1 MRKSFYSPV
10 ICAAAI
16 LLLNACAAE
25 PKVAK
30 PLVEADE
37 TVSFID
43 VEPVKG
49 RMNVYT
55 SMARGVKYN
64 VDVTKKNIHKKV
76 FQDTENK
83 SAADI
88 IAGILPKSNGE
99 SPLYDA
105 ARKLDFAVI
114 YAVSHLSGNPE
125 LIKSNIYAKSAQG
138 LALAAIK
145 MHKDALFADRKIR
158 ELDRQIA
165 AQQKQITLL
174 NAKLARN
181 GVLSEQ
187 DLEMKKGL
195 EVAVLKLQQLRS
207 YLQAGVAEFAAL
219 VKTDSKRL
227 QVEGRH
233 FYELEDFDKK
243 NQLETFQNV
252 ALDNRT
258 EFNVAR
264 AEVYNFNSQD
274 VKRNAV
280 NMYPETAALSLN
292 GYDIKDPI
300 YIDNLQKRA
309 EKVAANLVAAVVA
322 YEKAQKPEEK
332 QPLKVKAFDELGVAV
347 LVQVEIDYDMVRMAD
362 NDYTGAAAK
371 VRELRKEV
379 RETERR
385 RNLNTAEKLDLL
397 GKRQALHDQE
407 LLQSQVEAERA
418 MALRGLYFHAG
429 LSPFNAKLVQASV
442 GGLEES
448 LKASFNKDMIEMLAR
463 AEVKQKELKKQGN
476 VWAKE
481 NNWLEVLID
490 EGGPKEE
497 LPIDIPNKPRGDFE
511 PYAGEHYNKMKV
523 MQLGSY
529 RQRQNADVEWAMLQQ
544 LYPEFNQ
551 AKPKVESSVLN
562 GKMIYRLILKSEN
575 GGFMEICNKL
585 RADRIECILR

>member
-10 ICAAAI
+10 IFAAAI

-30 PLVEADE
+30 PLVEADD

-83 SAADI
+83 SAGDI
-88 IAGILPKSNGE
+88 IAGILPRSNGE

-114 YAVSHLSGNPE
+114 YAVSHLSDNQE
-125 LIKSNIYAKSAQG
+125 LIKNNIYAKSAQG

-158 ELDRQIA
+158 ELDRQIT

-181 GVLSEQ
+181 GVLGEQ

-207 YLQAGVAEFAAL
+207 YLQASVAEFAAL
-219 VKTDSKRL
+219 VKADPKRL

-252 ALDNRT
+252 ALDNRS

-264 AEVYNFNSQD
+264 AEVYNFNTQD

-292 GYDIKDPI
+292 GYDIKDPL

-322 YEKAQKPEEK
+322 YQKAQKPEEK

-362 NDYTGAAAK
+362 NDFSGAAAK

-385 RNLNTAEKLDLL
+385 RNLNAAEKSDLL
-397 GKRQALHDQE
+397 NKRQALHEQE

-497 LPIDIPNKPRGDFE
+497 RPIDIPSKPRGDFE
-511 PYAGEHYNKMKV
+511 PYVGEQYNKLKV

-529 RQRQNADVEWAMLQQ
+529 RQRQNADIEWAMLQQ

>member
-10 ICAAAI
+10 IFAAAI

-30 PLVEADE
+30 PLVEADD

-83 SAADI
+83 SAGDI
-88 IAGILPKSNGE
+88 IAGILPRSNGE

-114 YAVSHLSGNPE
+114 YAVSHLSDNQE
-125 LIKSNIYAKSAQG
+125 LIKNNIYAKSAQG

-158 ELDRQIA
+158 ELDRQIT

-181 GVLSEQ
+181 GVLGEQ
-187 DLEMKKGL
+187 DLETKKGL

-207 YLQAGVAEFAAL
+207 YLQASVAEFAAL
-219 VKTDSKRL
+219 VKADPKRL

-252 ALDNRT
+252 ALDNRS

-264 AEVYNFNSQD
+264 AEVYNFNTQD

-292 GYDIKDPI
+292 GYDIKDPL

-322 YEKAQKPEEK
+322 YQKAQKPEEK

-362 NDYTGAAAK
+362 NDFSGAAAR

-385 RNLNTAEKLDLL
+385 RNLNAAEKSDLL
-397 GKRQALHDQE
+397 NKRQALHEQE

-463 AEVKQKELKKQGN
+463 AEVRQKELKKQGN

-497 LPIDIPNKPRGDFE
+497 RPIDIPSKPRGDFE
-511 PYAGEHYNKMKV
+511 PYVGEQYNKLKV

-529 RQRQNADVEWAMLQQ
+529 RQRQNADIEWAMLQQ